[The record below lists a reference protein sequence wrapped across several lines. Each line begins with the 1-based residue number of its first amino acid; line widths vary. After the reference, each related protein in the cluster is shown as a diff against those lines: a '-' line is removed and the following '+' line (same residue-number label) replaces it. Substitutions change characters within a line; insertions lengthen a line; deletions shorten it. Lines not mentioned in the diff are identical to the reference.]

1 MKTTQSCPD
10 RRILSFARLH
20 REPRPHERRILERP
34 LPSPFFRLDGG
45 PVRVLDARRLE
56 HRRRMLDH
64 LQSRTVSPSEVA
76 S

>member
-1 MKTTQSCPD
+1 METD
-10 RRILSFARLH
+10 RPSPRLL
-20 REPRPHERRILERP
+20 PFERRTTPP
-34 LPSPFFRLDGG
+34 LPSPFVYLVHG

-64 LQSRTVSPSEVA
+64 LQSQKPPRQVA